1 MPDYL
6 VEVDMTQMLTR
17 TYGVTA
23 DSPEEALELYQAG
36 DDRVEFFHDDEML
49 GTATEHGDTA
59 VVLSDDEAQTVLLQA
74 KDALSE
80 DEE

>member
-1 MPDYL
+1 MPSYL
-6 VEVDMTQMLTR
+6 IEVDMTLTR
-17 TYGVTA
+17 TYIVTA
-23 DSPEEALELYQAG
+23 DSPEEALELYQAD

-59 VVLSDDEAQTVLLQA
+59 VVLSNDGTEAVLLQA

>member
-6 VEVDMTQMLTR
+6 IEVDMTQTR
-17 TYGVTA
+17 TYSVTA
-23 DSPEEALELYQAG
+23 DSPEEALELYQA
-36 DDRVEFFHDDEML
+36 DDVRVEFDHDDL

-59 VVLSDDEAQTVLLQA
+59 VVLSDDDTRTVLLQA

>member
-6 VEVDMTQMLTR
+6 IEVDMTQTR
-17 TYGVTA
+17 TYSVTA
-23 DSPEEALELYQAG
+23 DSPEEALELYQAD
-36 DDRVEFFHDDEML
+36 DDRVEFFHDDTEL
-49 GTATEHGDTA
+49 GTAHEHGDTA
-59 VVLSDDEAQTVLLQA
+59 VVLSDDDTKTVLLQA

>member
-6 VEVDMTQMLTR
+6 VEVDMTQTLTR
-17 TYGVTA
+17 TYTVTA
-23 DSPEEALELYQAG
+23 ASPEEALELYQAD
-36 DDRVEFFHDDEML
+36 DDRMDVDHDDVID
-49 GTATEHGDTA
+49 GTEHGNTA
-59 VVLSDDEAQTVLLQA
+59 VVFSDDDTRTVLLQA